1 MIPNTSTLNDT
12 STPSNN
18 PGDYRLHIQ
27 TPLDHP
33 DRVLFNYLMLPGT
46 VAMYSH
52 KEMALAA
59 LRAYWMP
66 IAYEHYRHQLGIPFA
81 DVQLRQM
88 ARNAIAHLRERAEM
102 LNHHFC
108 AELDQIPI
116 PRFTR
121 ADRRYFLS
129 QQAAIASP
137 LLIEDTWGP
146 DADVLLR
153 PQSIQADLTWTKSAS
168 LINNLQTR

>member
-1 MIPNTSTLNDT
+1 MIPNTSTHNDDRC
-12 STPSNN
+12 N
-18 PGDYRLHIQ
+18 YRLLIQ
-27 TPLDHP
+27 TPLDNP
-33 DRVLFNYLMLPGT
+33 DCILLEYLMRQGHT
-46 VAMYSH
+46 IYSH

-66 IAYEHYRHQLGIPFA
+66 IAYLHYRHQLCIPLA

-108 AELDQIPI
+108 AELEQMPI
-116 PRFTR
+116 LPFTR
-121 ADRRYFLS
+121 ADQRYFQS
-129 QQAAIASP
+129 QQAVIASP

-146 DADVLLR
+146 DEHVLLHSR
-153 PQSIQADLTWTKSAS
+153 PIQAEITWIKSTSPISDLR
-168 LINNLQTR
+168 QR

>member
-1 MIPNTSTLNDT
+1 MLEIRMIPNTSTHND
-12 STPSNN
+12 
-18 PGDYRLHIQ
+18 DQCKYRLLIQ
-27 TPLDHP
+27 TPLENP
-33 DRVLFNYLMLPGT
+33 DCVLFEYLMRQGHT
-46 VAMYSH
+46 IYSH
-52 KEMALAA
+52 REMALAA

-66 IAYEHYRHQLGIPFA
+66 IAYEHYRHQLSIPLA

-108 AELDQIPI
+108 AELDQMPI
-116 PRFTR
+116 LPFTR
-121 ADRRYFLS
+121 ADQRYFRS

-146 DADVLLR
+146 DEHVLLR
-153 PQSIQADLTWTKSAS
+153 PRLIQADITWTKSARPTNK
-168 LINNLQTR
+168 LLTQ

>member
-1 MIPNTSTLNDT
+1 MLEIRMIPNTSTHNDDR
-12 STPSNN
+12 
-18 PGDYRLHIQ
+18 GHYRLHIH
-27 TPLDHP
+27 TPP
-33 DRVLFNYLMLPGT
+33 DNPDCVLFEYLMRQGT
-46 VAMYSH
+46 AIYSH
-52 KEMALAA
+52 RKMALAA

-66 IAYEHYRHQLGIPFA
+66 IAYEHYRHQLGIPLA

-108 AELDQIPI
+108 AELDQMPI
-116 PRFTR
+116 PPFTR

-129 QQAAIASP
+129 QQAEIASP

-146 DADVLLR
+146 DEDVLLR
-153 PQSIQADLTWTKSAS
+153 PRFIQAEIT
-168 LINNLQTR
+168 

>member
-1 MIPNTSTLNDT
+1 MLEIRMIPNTSTHND
-12 STPSNN
+12 NRCN
-18 PGDYRLHIQ
+18 YRLNIQ
-27 TPLDHP
+27 TPLDNP
-33 DRVLFNYLMLPGT
+33 DRVLFDYLMLPRA

-66 IAYEHYRHQLGIPFA
+66 IAYEHYRHQLGVPLA

-129 QQAAIASP
+129 QQAEIASP
-137 LLIEDTWGP
+137 LLIQDTWGP
-146 DADVLLR
+146 DEDVLLR
-153 PQSIQADLTWTKSAS
+153 PQSIQADITWTKSAS
-168 LINNLQTR
+168 PINNLLTR